1 MKLCRFDTYNHS
13 VNLKAANIAPKA
25 YADFQTFRE
34 LIFAV
39 FVCRH
44 GEIDVVTDIDDALIN
59 QLVCFLYVTLCCV
72 NDNFLVVVLRKQVA
86 VRRNYMLS

>member
-34 LIFAV
+34 FVFTA

-44 GEIDVVTDIDDALIN
+44 WEIDVVTHRDDARIK
-59 QLVCFLYVTLCCV
+59 QLVRFLYVALCFV

-86 VRRNYMLS
+86 VRRNCMLS